1 MTNNRKKILVVAAH
15 PDDEVLG
22 CGASIAKHVAKNDKV
37 RVLLL
42 GEGVTSRRKLSETQK
57 EKLIVQLRKMT
68 QKAARILGVEKITT
82 KSFPDNKFDSVPLL
96 DIIHAIEQ
104 EMEVFNPD
112 IVYTHNKSDVNID
125 HRKTLEAV
133 ESAVRPI
140 PSRKTQTVLAFE
152 IPSSTE
158 WNFIRYPF
166 APNYFNGIKNE
177 FLAKKIRALIS
188 YSSEKRPFP
197 HPRSPEFSEALAK
210 VRGSQ
215 SGQNLAEAFEV
226 IYEINS

>member
-1 MTNNRKKILVVAAH
+1 MKRVLIVAAH

-42 GEGVTSRRKLSETQK
+42 GKGVTSRRKLSDIQK
-57 EKLIVQLRKMT
+57 GEMLVELKKMA
-68 QKAARILGVEKITT
+68 QKAGRILGVEKITT
-82 KSFPDNKFDSVPLL
+82 KSFPDNKFDSIPLL
-96 DIIHAIEQ
+96 DIIHAIEE
-104 EMEVFNPD
+104 EMEAFNPN

-133 ESAVRPI
+133 ESAIRPT
-140 PSRKTQTVLAFE
+140 PSRKIQTVLAFE

-158 WNFIRYPF
+158 WNFTRHPF
-166 APNYFNGIKNE
+166 KANYFNGIKNE

-197 HPRSPEFSEALAK
+197 HPRSPEFLEALAK

-215 SGQNLAEAFEV
+215 SGQKLAEAFEV
-226 IYEINS
+226 IYQINS